1 MAKTN
6 AALSAPQPKRQPVSS
21 GVTELVLAA
30 NEPQQL
36 AMVLPMIAH
45 LSHKETDRWITWI
58 APQGIDRSLLEAFG
72 VDTQRLRLIHS
83 PSNKDYCWVI
93 WEALRTGTSHTVIAN
108 IEALPEKAINQLN
121 EAAHV
126 GHCDGLLLRFR

>member
-1 MAKTN
+1 MAKIN
-6 AALSAPQPKRQPVSS
+6 AALSAQQPNRQPASF

-58 APQGIDRSLLEAFG
+58 APQGIDRSLLETFG

-83 PSNKDYCWVI
+83 PNHQDYNWVI

-108 IEALPEKAINQLN
+108 VGALPEKAIRQLN